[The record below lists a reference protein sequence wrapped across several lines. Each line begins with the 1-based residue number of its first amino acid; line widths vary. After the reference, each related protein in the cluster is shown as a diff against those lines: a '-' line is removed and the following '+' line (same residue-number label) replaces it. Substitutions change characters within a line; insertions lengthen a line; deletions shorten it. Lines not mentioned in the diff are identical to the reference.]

1 MWVMAEVVEEGERR
15 VRGDREDRELTLGC
29 SSRGGTMAETELGG
43 GSRRSGECRGTHAF
57 VTLSLLFLSCWKPR
71 RQGGAKR
78 DEMR

>member
-43 GSRRSGECRGTHAF
+43 GSRRSGECRGGRMR
-57 VTLSLLFLSCWKPR
+57 LLPCLSCSCR
-71 RQGGAKR
+71 AGGQEDKEEQK
-78 DEMR
+78 EMR